1 MSAVET
7 KNKPNEAIVADPVAN
22 DFSITVGTVN
32 GSGSQTSNLTLLRA
46 LFKMGIPVSGK
57 NLFPSNIQGLPTWYT
72 IRVSKDGYLARKE
85 TTEVMVA
92 MNAVTFAQDQAA
104 VAPGGA
110 FFYADDIK
118 QAITRDDIAA
128 YPMPVKELARQ
139 SDAPAALR
147 GYIANMVYVGVL
159 VELLG
164 IDAERIRQALD
175 FHFKG
180 KEKPIALN
188 FDAVR
193 NAMAWAAENLVK
205 SDPYSVEE
213 MDATEGYIMTSGNT
227 AGALGSVYGGVQF
240 VSWYPITPATSLAE
254 SLNQYLPMLRADP
267 QTGKSTY
274 AVVQAEDELA
284 AIGMAIGAGWGGLRA
299 LTSTSGP
306 GISLM
311 AEYAGIAYFAET
323 PIVIWNVQRMGPS
336 TGLPTRTSQGDVNL
350 IYFLGQ
356 GDTKH
361 VVLLPGSVNEC
372 FEFGWKAFDLAERLQ
387 TPVFVLSDLDMGMN
401 VWMTP
406 PFEYPDKEI
415 DRGKILWEED
425 MEKFENW
432 GRYLDLDGD
441 GITYRTLPGNRHP
454 RSAYFARGT
463 GHDEYANYS
472 EDPGEWERN
481 MDRLLTKFE
490 TARTLVPKPEIVT
503 KEGAGTA
510 NTARVGVLAFGST
523 DPAVR
528 EAQDY
533 LNEDGMAVDYLRLRA
548 LPIVEEVR
556 EFIRSHERVYVVE
569 MNRDG
574 QLHQIVS
581 LEVPDR
587 ATNLISLT
595 KNDGLP
601 LTANWIKCAILDE
614 ECKDEERK

>member
-7 KNKPNEAIVADPVAN
+7 RNKPNEAIVADPVIN

-46 LFKMGIPVSGK
+46 LFKMGIPISGK

-72 IRVSKDGYLARKE
+72 IRVSKDGYLARTE

-92 MNAVTFAQDQAA
+92 MNAVTFVQDQAA

-118 QAITRDDIAA
+118 QAITRDDIVA
-128 YPMPVKELARQ
+128 YPMPVKKLARE

-147 GYIANMVYVGVL
+147 GYVANMVYVGVL
-159 VELLG
+159 AQILG

-188 FDAVR
+188 FDVVG

-213 MDATEGYIMTSGNT
+213 MDATEGYIMASGNT

-240 VSWYPITPATSLAE
+240 VSWYPITPATSLVE
-254 SLNQYLPMLRADP
+254 SLNQYLPMLREDP

-284 AIGMAIGAGWGGLRA
+284 AIGMAIGAGWGGLRS

-311 AEYAGIAYFAET
+311 AEYAGMAYYAEV
-323 PIVIWNVQRMGPS
+323 PMVVWNVQRMGPS

-350 IYFLGQ
+350 TYYLGQ
-356 GDTKH
+356 GDTLH

-372 FEFGWKAFDLAERLQ
+372 FEFGWLAFDFAERLQ

-401 VWMTP
+401 LWMTP
-406 PFEYPDKEI
+406 PFEYPDTEI

-472 EDPGEWERN
+472 EDPDEWERS
-481 MDRLLTKFE
+481 MERLLTKFE
-490 TARTLVPKPEIVT
+490 TARAMMPKPESVT
-503 KEGAGTA
+503 KEGADIANTA
-510 NTARVGVLAFGST
+510 NTAKVGVIAFGST

-533 LNEDGMAVDYLRLRA
+533 LNEDGVAVDYLRLRA
-548 LPIVEEVR
+548 LPIGEEVR

-587 ATNLISLT
+587 ATNLKSLT

-601 LTANWIKCAILDE
+601 LTANWIKSAILDE
-614 ECKDEERK
+614 ERK